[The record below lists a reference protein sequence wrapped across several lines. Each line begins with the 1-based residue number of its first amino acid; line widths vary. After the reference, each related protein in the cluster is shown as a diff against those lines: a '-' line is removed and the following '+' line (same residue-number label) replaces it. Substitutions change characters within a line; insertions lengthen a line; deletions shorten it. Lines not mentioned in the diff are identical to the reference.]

1 MSAEDADMIEKIGN
15 GTQQAK
21 RIGPGQDAQF
31 KFKCEQTDTFVWGPP
46 WPLVHRRK
54 EE

>member
-1 MSAEDADMIEKIGN
+1 MAEVADIVEQIATELKK
-15 GTQQAK
+15 AK

-31 KFKCEQTDTFVWGPP
+31 KFKCEQTDTFVWDPQ